1 MASVQVVYLKV
12 SGPTG
17 TAIYDSKTSSETLY
31 AVPDL
36 QMREFKVVLKC
47 GTYSHMCDPAG
58 NGEFELKLAAGQRF
72 KGFVERSLP
81 EKTPDGVNTPDSL
94 ELLLRVE

>member
-1 MASVQVVYLKV
+1 
-12 SGPTG
+12 
-17 TAIYDSKTSSETLY
+17 
-31 AVPDL
+31 
-36 QMREFKVVLKC
+36 
-47 GTYSHMCDPAG
+47 MCDPAG